1 MSQYPKFLY
10 ARIVD
15 PGTEDQFL
23 QTGPELSDVDDN
35 SVGESQ
41 SVALTAARYQLV
53 GTGTIHHTA
62 PRYVE
67 DKGT

>member
-1 MSQYPKFLY
+1 MSYPKYLY

-15 PGTEDQFL
+15 PGTDGEYMA
-23 QTGPELSDVDDN
+23 TGAELSDVDDS
-35 SVGESQ
+35 SVGEMQ
-41 SVALTAARYQLV
+41 SVSSTVARYKLI

-67 DKGT
+67 DA